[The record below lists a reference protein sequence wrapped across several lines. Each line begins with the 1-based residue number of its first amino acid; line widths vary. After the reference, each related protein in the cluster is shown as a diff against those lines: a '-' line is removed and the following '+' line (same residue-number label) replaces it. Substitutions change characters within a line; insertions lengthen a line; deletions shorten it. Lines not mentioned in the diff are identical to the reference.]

1 MTALLIISILL
12 VLLLTSTPISIA
24 LGTTVLIYLL
34 GFSSFSIDTVNII
47 SQRLFTGLE
56 SFSIMAVPFF
66 VLSGQFL
73 IDGKIAAR
81 IVRFASNLVGW
92 MPGGIAMAAVLACA
106 FFATISG
113 SSPATVMAIGSVM
126 LPAMIKAGYPK
137 RFSVGVITSAGS
149 LGILIPPSIVMIIY
163 SVATSES
170 AGKMFIAGIV
180 PGIMLAVIMMSLVFI
195 QAKRK
200 HFPTQPKPTAAE
212 FWQSFRDAWS
222 GIFMVVLVIGGIYG
236 GLFTPTE
243 AAAVAAVY
251 AFVAAK
257 FFSGDLSWRQVPKT
271 LLSAANTSAMLLYII
286 TNAILFS
293 FLMTSEQI
301 PQEMSAWVVAQ
312 NLQPWMFLLMVNLAL
327 LAAGQFMEPT
337 SIVLILAPLFLPI
350 AKVMGIDPIHLGI
363 IMVVNMEI
371 GMIHPPVGLNLFVA
385 SHLAKEGLTEV
396 SIATLPW
403 VGVMLVYLGL
413 ITYIPAISTW
423 LPHLLYKLT
432 LKNPRL
438 PPASRGSGCA

>member
-1 MTALLIISILL
+1 MTALLILSILL

-34 GFSSFSIDTVNII
+34 GFSSFSFDTVNII

-73 IDGKIAAR
+73 IDGKIASR

-92 MPGGIAMAAVLACA
+92 MPGGMAMAAVLACA

-126 LPAMIKAGYPK
+126 LPAMVKAGYPK
-137 RFSVGVITSAGS
+137 RFSVGVITSSGS

-163 SVATSES
+163 AVATSES

-180 PGIMLAVIMMSLVFI
+180 PGILLAAIMMALVFI

-200 HFPTQPKPTAAE
+200 NFPTAPKPTAAE
-212 FWQSFRDAWS
+212 FWASFRDAWG
-222 GIFMVVLVIGGIYG
+222 GIFMVALIIGGIYG

-257 FFSGDLSWRQVPKT
+257 FFYGDLSWKQVPKT

-301 PQEMSAWVVAQ
+301 PQEMSAWVVEQ
-312 NLQPWMFLLMVNLAL
+312 HLQPWMFLLMVNLAL

-350 AKVMGIDPIHLGI
+350 ARTMGIDPIHLGI

-385 SHLAKEGLTEV
+385 SHLAKQGLTEV

-403 VGVMLVYLGL
+403 VGVMLIYLGL
-413 ITYIPAISTW
+413 ITYVPAISTW
-423 LPHLLYKLT
+423 LPHLLY
-432 LKNPRL
+432 
-438 PPASRGSGCA
+438 SR

>member
-1 MTALLIISILL
+1 MTAILILSILL

-24 LGTTVLIYLL
+24 LGTTVLIYMLA
-34 GFSSFSIDTVNII
+34 FSSFSIDTVNII

-73 IDGKIAAR
+73 IDGKIASR

-92 MPGGIAMAAVLACA
+92 MPGGVAMAAVLACA

-137 RFSVGVITSAGS
+137 RFSIGVITSSGS

-163 SVATSES
+163 AVATSES
-170 AGKMFIAGIV
+170 AGKMFIAGIM
-180 PGIMLAVIMMSLVFI
+180 PGIMLAVIMMGLVFV

-200 HFPTQPKPTAAE
+200 NFPTMPKPTAKE
-212 FWQSFRDAWS
+212 FWESFRDAWG

-236 GLFTPTE
+236 GIFTPTE

-257 FFSGDLSWRQVPKT
+257 FFYGDLSWRQVPKT

-301 PQEMSAWVVAQ
+301 PQEMSQWVVEQ
-312 NLQPWMFLLMVNLAL
+312 NLQPWMFLLMVNFAL

-350 AKVMGIDPIHLGI
+350 AKTMGIDPIHLGI

-403 VGVMLVYLGL
+403 VAVMLVYLGL
-413 ITYIPAISTW
+413 ITYVPAISTW
-423 LPHLLYKLT
+423 LPHMLYK
-432 LKNPRL
+432 
-438 PPASRGSGCA
+438 

>member
-1 MTALLIISILL
+1 MSALLIISILL
-12 VLLLTSTPISIA
+12 LLLLTSTPISIA

-34 GFSSFSIDTVNII
+34 GFSSFSIETVNII

-170 AGKMFIAGIV
+170 AGKMFIAGII
-180 PGIMLAVIMMSLVFI
+180 PGLMLAIIMMSLVFI

-200 HFPTQPKPTAAE
+200 NFPTQPKPTAAE

-222 GIFMVVLVIGGIYG
+222 GIFMVILVIGGIYG

-350 AKVMGIDPIHLGI
+350 AKAMGIDPIHLGI

-413 ITYIPAISTW
+413 ITYIPALSTW
-423 LPHLLYKLT
+423 LPHLLYK
-432 LKNPRL
+432 
-438 PPASRGSGCA
+438 

>member
-1 MTALLIISILL
+1 MTAIIILSILL

-24 LGTTVLIYLL
+24 LGTTVLIYML
-34 GFSSFSIDTVNII
+34 GFSSFSFDTINII

-73 IDGKIAAR
+73 IDGKIASR
-81 IVRFASNLVGW
+81 IVRFAYNLVGW
-92 MPGGIAMAAVLACA
+92 LPGGMAMAAVLACA

-126 LPAMIKAGYPK
+126 LPAMVKAGYPK
-137 RFSVGVITSAGS
+137 RFSVGVITSSGS

-163 SVATSES
+163 AVATSES

-180 PGIMLAVIMMSLVFI
+180 PGILLAAIMMCLVFI
-195 QAKRK
+195 QAKRQN
-200 HFPTQPKPTAAE
+200 FPTAPKPTSAE
-212 FWQSFRDAWS
+212 FWASFRDAWG

-236 GLFTPTE
+236 GIFTPTE

-251 AFVAAK
+251 AFIAAK
-257 FFSGDLSWRQVPKT
+257 FFYGDLKWKQVPKT

-301 PQEMSAWVVAQ
+301 PQDMSQWVVAQ
-312 NLQPWMFLLMVNLAL
+312 HLQPWMFLMMVNLAL

-350 AKVMGIDPIHLGI
+350 AKTMGIDPIHLGI

-371 GMIHPPVGLNLFVA
+371 GMIHPPVGLNLFVS
-385 SHLAKEGLTEV
+385 SHLAKMGLTEV

-403 VGVMLVYLGL
+403 VGVMLLYLGL
-413 ITYIPAISTW
+413 ITYVPIISTW
-423 LPHLLYKLT
+423 LPHLLYK
-432 LKNPRL
+432 
-438 PPASRGSGCA
+438 

>member
-1 MTALLIISILL
+1 MTAVIILSILL
-12 VLLLTSTPISIA
+12 LLLLTSTPISIA
-24 LGTTVLIYLL
+24 LGTTVLIYMLA
-34 GFSSFSIDTVNII
+34 FSSFSFDTINII

-73 IDGKIAAR
+73 IDGKIASR

-92 MPGGIAMAAVLACA
+92 MPGGVAMAAVLACA

-137 RFSVGVITSAGS
+137 RFSIGVITSSGS

-163 SVATSES
+163 AVATSES
-170 AGKMFIAGIV
+170 AGKLFIAGIV
-180 PGIMLAVIMMSLVFI
+180 PGILLAAIMMGLVFI
-195 QAKRK
+195 QAKRRN
-200 HFPTQPKPTAAE
+200 FPTTSKPTSAE
-212 FWQSFRDAWS
+212 FWASFRDAW
-222 GIFMVVLVIGGIYG
+222 GGVFMVVLVIGGIYG

-257 FFSGDLSWRQVPKT
+257 FFYGDLSWKQVPRT

-301 PQEMSAWVVAQ
+301 PQGMSQWVLEQ

-327 LAAGQFMEPT
+327 IAAGQFMEPT

-350 AKVMGIDPIHLGI
+350 ARTMGIDPIHLGI

-371 GMIHPPVGLNLFVA
+371 GMIHPPVGLNLFVS

-413 ITYIPAISTW
+413 ITYVPIISTW
-423 LPHLLYKLT
+423 LPHLLYK
-432 LKNPRL
+432 
-438 PPASRGSGCA
+438 

>member
-1 MTALLIISILL
+1 MTAVIILSILL

-24 LGTTVLIYLL
+24 LGTTVLIYML
-34 GFSSFSIDTVNII
+34 GFSSFSFNTINII

-73 IDGKIAAR
+73 IDGKIASR
-81 IVRFASNLVGW
+81 IVRFAYNLVGW
-92 MPGGIAMAAVLACA
+92 LPGGMAMAAVLACA

-126 LPAMIKAGYPK
+126 LPAMVKAGYPK

-163 SVATSES
+163 AVATSES

-180 PGIMLAVIMMSLVFI
+180 PGILLAAIMMTLVFI
-195 QAKRK
+195 RAKRQ
-200 HFPTQPKPTAAE
+200 HFPTLPKPTGAE
-212 FWQSFRDAWS
+212 FWHSFRDAWG
-222 GIFMVVLVIGGIYG
+222 GIFLVVLVIGGIYG
-236 GLFTPTE
+236 GIFTPTE

-251 AFVAAK
+251 AFIAAK
-257 FFSGDLSWRQVPKT
+257 FFYGDLSWKQVPKT

-301 PQEMSAWVVAQ
+301 PQDMSQWVVAQ
-312 NLQPWMFLLMVNLAL
+312 HLQPWMFLIMVNLAL

-350 AKVMGIDPIHLGI
+350 AKTMGIDPIHLGI

-385 SHLAKEGLTEV
+385 SHLAKMGLTEV

-403 VGVMLVYLGL
+403 VGVMLLYLGL
-413 ITYIPAISTW
+413 ITYVPEISIW
-423 LPHLLYKLT
+423 LPHLLYK
-432 LKNPRL
+432 
-438 PPASRGSGCA
+438 

>member
-1 MTALLIISILL
+1 MTALLILSILL
-12 VLLLTSTPISIA
+12 LLLLTSTPISIA

-73 IDGKIAAR
+73 IDGKIASR

-92 MPGGIAMAAVLACA
+92 MPGGMAMAAVLACA

-137 RFSVGVITSAGS
+137 RFSVGVITSSGS

-163 SVATSES
+163 AVATSES

-180 PGIMLAVIMMSLVFI
+180 PGIMLAVIMMSLVFV

-200 HFPTQPKPTAAE
+200 NFPTQPKPTAAE
-212 FWQSFRDAWS
+212 FWASFRDAWG
-222 GIFMVVLVIGGIYG
+222 GIFMVILIIGGIYG

-257 FFSGDLSWRQVPKT
+257 FFYGDLSWKQVPKT

-301 PQEMSAWVVAQ
+301 PQEMSQWVVEQ
-312 NLQPWMFLLMVNLAL
+312 NLQPWMFLLMVNFAL

-350 AKVMGIDPIHLGI
+350 AKTMGIDPIHLGI

-403 VGVMLVYLGL
+403 VGVMLIYLGL
-413 ITYIPAISTW
+413 ITYVPAISTW
-423 LPHLLYKLT
+423 LPHLMYK
-432 LKNPRL
+432 
-438 PPASRGSGCA
+438 

>member
-1 MTALLIISILL
+1 MTAILILSILL

-24 LGTTVLIYLL
+24 LGTTVLIYMLA
-34 GFSSFSIDTVNII
+34 FSSFSIDTVNII

-73 IDGKIAAR
+73 IDGKIASR

-92 MPGGIAMAAVLACA
+92 MPGGVAMAAVLACA

-137 RFSVGVITSAGS
+137 RFSIGVITSSGS

-163 SVATSES
+163 AVATSES
-170 AGKMFIAGIV
+170 AGKMFIAGIM
-180 PGIMLAVIMMSLVFI
+180 PGILLAVIMMGLVFV

-200 HFPTQPKPTAAE
+200 NFPTMPKPTAKE
-212 FWQSFRDAWS
+212 FWESFRDAWG

-236 GLFTPTE
+236 GIFTPTE

-257 FFSGDLSWRQVPKT
+257 FFYGDLSWRQVPKT

-301 PQEMSAWVVAQ
+301 PQEMSQWVVEQ
-312 NLQPWMFLLMVNLAL
+312 NLQPWMFLLMVNFAL

-350 AKVMGIDPIHLGI
+350 AKTMGIDPIHLGI

-413 ITYIPAISTW
+413 ITYVPAISTW
-423 LPHLLYKLT
+423 LPHMLYK
-432 LKNPRL
+432 
-438 PPASRGSGCA
+438 

>member
-1 MTALLIISILL
+1 MTAVIILSILL

-34 GFSSFSIDTVNII
+34 GFSSFSFDTVNII

-73 IDGKIAAR
+73 IDGKIASR
-81 IVRFASNLVGW
+81 IVRFAYNLVGW
-92 MPGGIAMAAVLACA
+92 MPGGMAMAAVLACA

-126 LPAMIKAGYPK
+126 LPAMVKAGYPK
-137 RFSVGVITSAGS
+137 RFSVGVITSSGS

-163 SVATSES
+163 AVATSES

-180 PGIMLAVIMMSLVFI
+180 PGILLAAIMMSLVFV

-200 HFPTQPKPTAAE
+200 NFPTLPKPTGAE
-212 FWQSFRDAWS
+212 FWRSFRDAWG
-222 GIFMVVLVIGGIYG
+222 GIFLVVIVIGGIYG
-236 GLFTPTE
+236 GIFTPTE

-251 AFVAAK
+251 AFIAAK
-257 FFSGDLSWRQVPKT
+257 FFYGDLKWKQVPKS

-301 PQEMSAWVVAQ
+301 PQEMSQWVVAQ
-312 NLQPWMFLLMVNLAL
+312 HLQPWMFLFMVNLAL

-350 AKVMGIDPIHLGI
+350 AKTMGIDPIHLGI
-363 IMVVNMEI
+363 IMVINMEI
-371 GMIHPPVGLNLFVA
+371 GMIHPPVGLNLFVS
-385 SHLAKEGLTEV
+385 SHLAKMGLTEV

-403 VGVMLVYLGL
+403 VGVMLIYLGL
-413 ITYIPAISTW
+413 ITYVPEISIW
-423 LPHLLYKLT
+423 LPHLLYK
-432 LKNPRL
+432 
-438 PPASRGSGCA
+438 

>member
-1 MTALLIISILL
+1 MTAVIILSILL

-34 GFSSFSIDTVNII
+34 GFSSFSFETVNII

-73 IDGKIAAR
+73 IDGKIASR
-81 IVRFASNLVGW
+81 IVRFAYNLVGW
-92 MPGGIAMAAVLACA
+92 MPGGMAMAAVLACA

-126 LPAMIKAGYPK
+126 LPAMVKAGYPK
-137 RFSVGVITSAGS
+137 RFSVGVITSSGS

-163 SVATSES
+163 AVATSES

-180 PGIMLAVIMMSLVFI
+180 PGILLAAIMMSLVFI

-200 HFPTQPKPTAAE
+200 KFPTLPKPTSAE
-212 FWQSFRDAWS
+212 FWHSFRDAWG
-222 GIFMVVLVIGGIYG
+222 GIFLVVIVIGGIYG

-251 AFVAAK
+251 AFIAAK
-257 FFSGDLSWRQVPKT
+257 FFYGDLAWKQVPKT

-301 PQEMSAWVVAQ
+301 PQDMSQWVVAQ
-312 NLQPWMFLLMVNLAL
+312 HLQPWMFLLMVNLAL

-350 AKVMGIDPIHLGI
+350 AKTMGIDPIHLGI

-385 SHLAKEGLTEV
+385 SHLAKMGLTEV

-403 VGVMLVYLGL
+403 VGVMLIYLGL
-413 ITYIPAISTW
+413 ITYIPEISIW
-423 LPHLLYKLT
+423 LPHLLYK
-432 LKNPRL
+432 
-438 PPASRGSGCA
+438 

>member
-1 MTALLIISILL
+1 MTAIIILSILL

-34 GFSSFSIDTVNII
+34 GFSSFSFATVNII

-73 IDGKIAAR
+73 IDGKIASR
-81 IVRFASNLVGW
+81 IVRFAYNLVGW
-92 MPGGIAMAAVLACA
+92 LPGGMAMAAVLACA

-126 LPAMIKAGYPK
+126 LPAMVKAGYPK
-137 RFSVGVITSAGS
+137 RFSVGVITSSGS

-163 SVATSES
+163 AVATSES

-180 PGIMLAVIMMSLVFI
+180 PGILLAAIMMSLVFI

-200 HFPTQPKPTAAE
+200 NFPTLPKPTGAE
-212 FWQSFRDAWS
+212 FWHSFRDAWG
-222 GIFMVVLVIGGIYG
+222 GIFLVVIVIGGIYG
-236 GLFTPTE
+236 GIFTPTE

-251 AFVAAK
+251 AFIAAK
-257 FFSGDLSWRQVPKT
+257 FFYGDLKWKQVPRT

-301 PQEMSAWVVAQ
+301 PQDMSQWVVEQ
-312 NLQPWMFLLMVNLAL
+312 HLQPWMFLMMVNLAL

-350 AKVMGIDPIHLGI
+350 AKTMGIDPIHLGI

-371 GMIHPPVGLNLFVA
+371 GMIHPPVGLNLFVS
-385 SHLAKEGLTEV
+385 SHLAKMGLTEV

-403 VGVMLVYLGL
+403 VGVMLLYLGL
-413 ITYIPAISTW
+413 ITYVPAISTW
-423 LPHLLYKLT
+423 LPHLLYAT
-432 LKNPRL
+432 H
-438 PPASRGSGCA
+438 